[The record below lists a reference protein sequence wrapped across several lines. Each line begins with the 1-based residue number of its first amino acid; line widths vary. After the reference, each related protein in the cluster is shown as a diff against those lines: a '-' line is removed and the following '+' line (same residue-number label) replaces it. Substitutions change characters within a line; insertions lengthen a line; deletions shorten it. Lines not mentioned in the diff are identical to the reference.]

1 VPVAIN
7 CWVEPTTKLAGEA
20 GAIAMED
27 NVGACTTTAA
37 VVVKFTTG
45 LVTPDMAA
53 VILAVPA
60 ATPVAKPVEEIV
72 AAAGVSLVQVT

>member
-1 VPVAIN
+1 MPVAIN

-27 NVGACTTTAA
+27 KVGAAVTTG
-37 VVVKFTTG
+37 KFTDE
-45 LVTPDMAA
+45 LVIPAMAA
-53 VILAVPA
+53 VILVVPA